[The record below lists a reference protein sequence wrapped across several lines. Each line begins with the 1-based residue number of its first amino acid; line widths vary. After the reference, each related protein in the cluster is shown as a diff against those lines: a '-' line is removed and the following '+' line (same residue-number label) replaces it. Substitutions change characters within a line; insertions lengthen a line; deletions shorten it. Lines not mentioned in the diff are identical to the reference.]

1 MMVYHLIRISI
12 KDDYDIDTVVGES
25 LQSLQEAGLIESYE
39 MLTEKSTKYCNVLLG
54 ENEECVGWT
63 RWDMGNM
70 SSEEPIEMCKQC
82 ELLDGGYY
90 HDGRRE

>member
-1 MMVYHLIRISI
+1 MLYYLIRIGI

-25 LQSLQEAGLIESYE
+25 LQSLQEAGLIETYE
-39 MLTEKSTKYCNVLLG
+39 ILTEKSTKYCNVLIGKDEKCEGL
-54 ENEECVGWT
+54 T
-63 RWDMGNM
+63 YYDMGNM

-90 HDGRRE
+90 HDGGRE